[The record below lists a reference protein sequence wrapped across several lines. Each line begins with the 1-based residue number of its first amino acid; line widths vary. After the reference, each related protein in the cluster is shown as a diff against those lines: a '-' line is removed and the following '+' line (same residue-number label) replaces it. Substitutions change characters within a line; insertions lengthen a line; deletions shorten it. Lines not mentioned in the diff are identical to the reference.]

1 MKSEQA
7 GSSAPPS
14 ILVIDD
20 EPDITCVLGDLLRHE
35 GYDTDVACTG
45 AEAILK
51 AKQQHFG
58 AVLLDLGLP
67 DLDGLSVLNLLKETD
82 PRLPVI
88 ILSTYKTEE
97 KLASAFSQGAFAY
110 LTKPYNITELKA
122 TLRQAVGAK
131 ALALKAERVESAL
144 SETQERLRQVT
155 EHIQEVFWLTDH
167 KKNEILYISPGYE
180 EIWGRTCESL
190 YASPRSWL
198 DSIHPEDREV
208 LDAALQKQVSGL
220 YDEEYR
226 IVRPE
231 GTIRWIWDRAFPIH
245 DASGLVYRI
254 AGIAEDITVRKLA
267 EDEVLKL
274 NEDLEQRVQ
283 RRTRDLET
291 VVRELKHEITERQ
304 RIEQVLRETEEG
316 FRCLAE
322 ATFEAIMVTENGK
335 LLHAN
340 QRFAEMFGYGPE
352 KLIGMPSIAFHP
364 PEYRDR
370 VMQMNLSGDQSTYT
384 AMCLRKDGGTFFAEI
399 RGKPMPYQGRIVR
412 VTAIHDLT
420 RHAAQVSSAP
430 PL

>member
-7 GSSAPPS
+7 GSSTPPS
-14 ILVIDD
+14 ILVVDD
-20 EPDITCVLGDLLRHE
+20 EPDITCVLGDLLKHE
-35 GYDTDVACTG
+35 GYQTDVACTG

-51 AKQQHFG
+51 ARQQHFG
-58 AVLLDLGLP
+58 AVLLDIGLP
-67 DLDGLSVLNLLKETD
+67 DLDGLSVLSLLKEID
-82 PRLPVI
+82 PKLPVI
-88 ILSTYKTEE
+88 ILSADKTEE
-97 KLASAFSQGAFAY
+97 KLASAFSKGAFAY
-110 LTKPYNITELKA
+110 LPKPYNITELKA

-155 EHIQEVFWLTDH
+155 EHIREVFWLTDH
-167 KKNEILYISPGYE
+167 HKNEMLYISPGYE

-198 DSIHPEDREV
+198 DSIHPEDRVKV
-208 LDAALQKQVSGL
+208 LDAALQKQVNGL
-220 YDEEYR
+220 YAEEYR

-245 DASGLVYRI
+245 DASGAVYRI
-254 AGIAEDITVRKLA
+254 AGIAEDITVRKVA

-274 NEDLEQRVQ
+274 NEDLEQRVR
-283 RRTRDLET
+283 RRTRDLEA

-322 ATFEAIMVTENGK
+322 ATFEAITVTENGK
-335 LLHAN
+335 VLHAN
-340 QRFAEMFGYGPE
+340 HRFAEMFGYGLE
-352 KLIGMPSIAFHP
+352 KLIGMPSIDFHP

-384 AMCLRKDGGTFFAEI
+384 AMCLRKDGSTFFAEI
-399 RGKPMPYQGRIVR
+399 RGRPMPYRGRIVW
-412 VTAIHDLT
+412 VTEIHDLT
-420 RHAAQVSSAP
+420 RHVAQVS
-430 PL
+430 